1 MAENFFKNVKKYES
15 KLQDL
20 LKKEK
25 EEYDKIKDYENDFI
39 KNLLKTLSNKNR
51 TLDSEL
57 RAAETKLRN
66 KFREINVEAKKFQ
79 KLDGTNQLSSKVD
92 EYFST
97 VIDNDDKSNYL
108 GIPVTQYGVL
118 VSLGIIPKLSNR
130 NNYNHIGLDFNNN
143 NDQYSLKITTSSSTG
158 IAITTLKEISDEG
171 LNNIK
176 DCSKYREIDNK
187 NFLIN
192 EDNKIFYDFLK
203 LFVLEE
209 LRKKKKNEFEDK
221 EKRVKNS
228 LQSIITII
236 NNKKEELKKLNQ
248 DLKDKQISGG
258 KYNNAKAFIE
268 DAIDNNGISISNI
281 TDKEENSVEKE
292 KIKQFLSDFIVD
304 LKTIEEGNILKNKID
319 ENEKLIKDEEFGLT
333 SVSLIG
339 NIEISL
345 IGGKSESIKFAEKY
359 SELKSDGKIKKSTL
373 GREYFAIYDELGVSD
388 ISAISEVKDD
398 ASVNYNRGTE

>member
-39 KNLLKTLSNKNR
+39 KNLLKTLNNKNR
-51 TLDSEL
+51 TLDGEL
-57 RAAETKLRN
+57 RAAGTKLRN
-66 KFREINVEAKKFQ
+66 KFREIDVEAKKFQ
-79 KLDGTNQLSSKVD
+79 KLETNQLSSKVN

-97 VIDNDDKSNYL
+97 EVDNNDKSSYL
-108 GIPVTQYGVL
+108 GIPISQYGVL
-118 VSLGIIPKLSNR
+118 VSLGIIPELSNG
-130 NNYNHIGLDFNNN
+130 NNYNYNKIGFDFNSS
-143 NDQYSLKITTSSSTG
+143 NDRYSLKITTSSSTG
-158 IAITTLKEISDEG
+158 MAETTLKEISDKD

-176 DCSKYREIDNK
+176 DCSKYREIGN
-187 NFLIN
+187 NIFLIN
-192 EDNKIFYDFLK
+192 ENKIFYDFLK

-209 LRKKKKNEFEDK
+209 LRKKKKDEFTNK

-228 LQSIITII
+228 LKSIITII
-236 NNKKEELKKLNQ
+236 SNKKEELKKLNQ

-281 TDKEENSVEKE
+281 TDKEENSAEKE
-292 KIKQFLSDFIVD
+292 KVKQFLSDFIVD

-319 ENEKLIKDEEFGLT
+319 ENDSLIKDGEISLT
-333 SVSLIG
+333 SVNLIG
-339 NIEISL
+339 DVEISL
-345 IGGKSESIKFAEKY
+345 VGGKSEAIKFAEKY
-359 SELKSDGKIKKSTL
+359 FKLKPNGKKTKTAI
-373 GREYFAIYDELGVSD
+373 GREYFAIYDELGVND
-388 ISAISEVKDD
+388 VSAITEQKNN

>member
-39 KNLLKTLSNKNR
+39 KNLLKALNNKNR
-51 TLDSEL
+51 MLDSEL
-57 RAAETKLRN
+57 RAAGTKLRN
-66 KFREINVEAKKFQ
+66 KFREIDVEAKKFQ
-79 KLDGTNQLSSKVD
+79 KSDGTNQLSSKVN

-97 VIDNDDKSNYL
+97 EVDSNEKSSYL

-118 VSLGIIPKLSNR
+118 FSLGIIPKLNGE
-130 NNYNHIGLDFNNN
+130 NNYDNNNKIGLNFSNN
-143 NDQYSLKITTSSSTG
+143 NDKYSLKITIGSST
-158 IAITTLKEISDEG
+158 KEISDED

-176 DCSKYREIDNK
+176 DCSKYRDVGN
-187 NFLIN
+187 NVFLIN
-192 EDNKIFYDFLK
+192 ENKIFYDFLK
-203 LFVLEE
+203 LFILEE
-209 LRKKKKNEFEDK
+209 LRKKKKDEFEKK
-221 EKRVKNS
+221 ETRVKDS
-228 LQSIITII
+228 LKSIITII
-236 NNKKEELKKLNQ
+236 SNKKEELKKLNK

-281 TDKEENSVEKE
+281 TDKKENSAEKE
-292 KIKQFLSDFIVD
+292 KIKQFLSDFVVD
-304 LKTIEEGNILKNKID
+304 LKTIEEGNVLKNKID
-319 ENEKLIKDEEFGLT
+319 ENDHLIKDEEIGFT

-339 NIEISL
+339 NIKIPL
-345 IGGKSESIKFAEKY
+345 VGGKSETIKFAEKY
-359 SELKSDGKIKKSTL
+359 SELRPDGKTKKSTI
-373 GREYFAIYDELGVSD
+373 GREYFEIYDKLGINN
-388 ISAISEVKDD
+388 ISAISAQKNN

>member
-39 KNLLKTLSNKNR
+39 KNLLKALNNKNR
-51 TLDSEL
+51 MLDSEL
-57 RAAETKLRN
+57 RAAGTKLRN
-66 KFREINVEAKKFQ
+66 KFREIDVEAKKFQ
-79 KLDGTNQLSSKVD
+79 KSDGTNQLSSKVN

-97 VIDNDDKSNYL
+97 EVDSNEKSSYL

-118 VSLGIIPKLSNR
+118 FSLGIIPKLNGE
-130 NNYNHIGLDFNNN
+130 NNYDNNNKIGFNFSNN
-143 NDQYSLKITTSSSTG
+143 NDKYSLKITIGSST
-158 IAITTLKEISDEG
+158 KEISDED

-176 DCSKYREIDNK
+176 DCSKYRDVGN
-187 NFLIN
+187 NVFLIN
-192 EDNKIFYDFLK
+192 ENKIFYDFLK
-203 LFVLEE
+203 LFILEE
-209 LRKKKKNEFEDK
+209 LRKKKKDEFEKK
-221 EKRVKNS
+221 ETRVKDS
-228 LQSIITII
+228 LKSIITII
-236 NNKKEELKKLNQ
+236 SNKKEELKKLNK

-281 TDKEENSVEKE
+281 TDKKENSAEKE
-292 KIKQFLSDFIVD
+292 KIKQFLSDFVVD
-304 LKTIEEGNILKNKID
+304 LKTIEEGNVLKNKID
-319 ENEKLIKDEEFGLT
+319 ENDHLIKDEEIGFT

-339 NIEISL
+339 NIKIPL
-345 IGGKSESIKFAEKY
+345 VGGKSETIKFAEKY
-359 SELKSDGKIKKSTL
+359 SELRPDGKTKKSTI
-373 GREYFAIYDELGVSD
+373 GREYFEIYDKLGINN
-388 ISAISEVKDD
+388 ISAISAQKNN